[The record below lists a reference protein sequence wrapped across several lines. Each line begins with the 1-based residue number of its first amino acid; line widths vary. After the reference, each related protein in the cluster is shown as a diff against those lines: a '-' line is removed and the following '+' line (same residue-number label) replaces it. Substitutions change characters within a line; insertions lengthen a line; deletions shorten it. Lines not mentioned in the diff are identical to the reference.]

1 MALVALLPL
10 FYAGVCGGIGGT
22 STYGVDGY
30 VETQIL
36 TLSKFSVEA
45 RSVVKEEFQ
54 SAVID
59 NNLQIL
65 NKLIATRSCRNEIRK
80 RVELGQARARGC
92 RRLGN

>member
-1 MALVALLPL
+1 MALVGLLPP

-80 RVELGQARARGC
+80 GVELGQARARGC